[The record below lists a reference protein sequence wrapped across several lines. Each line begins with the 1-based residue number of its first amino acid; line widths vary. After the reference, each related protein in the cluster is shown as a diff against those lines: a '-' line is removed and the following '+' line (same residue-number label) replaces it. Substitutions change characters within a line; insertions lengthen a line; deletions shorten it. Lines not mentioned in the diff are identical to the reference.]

1 MIRID
6 MLFDEYKLKP
16 KYNLKELIMDYATD
30 QIEESANKKGFN
42 VEIDFKSM
50 YKSKNITDIP
60 KISKDNKYLLEA
72 KREIEEYG
80 YQVYNVYDITTD
92 PNRETPT
99 GIYIRWSTV
108 VEE

>member
-16 KYNLKELIMDYATD
+16 KYNLKELIIDYASD
-30 QIEESANKKGFN
+30 KIDEAASKKGFN
-42 VEIDFKSM
+42 VEIDFNAM
-50 YKSKNITDIP
+50 YKSKNITNIP
-60 KISKDNKYLLEA
+60 EISKDNKYFLEA

-80 YQVYNVYDITTD
+80 YQVYNVYDITKD
-92 PNRETPT
+92 PDKETPT

-108 VEE
+108 EE